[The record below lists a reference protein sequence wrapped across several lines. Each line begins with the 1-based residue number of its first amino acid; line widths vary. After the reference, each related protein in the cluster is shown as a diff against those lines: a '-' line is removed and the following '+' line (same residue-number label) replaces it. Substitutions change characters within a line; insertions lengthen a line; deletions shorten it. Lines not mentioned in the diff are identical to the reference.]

1 MATMTVLILH
11 DDEDATIE
19 VHPAQRLVRLTWKQP
34 CNGEAYRSML
44 LRLLDVVRE
53 TGARLWLSD
62 GRRSGRIMPEDQA
75 WTMAEYT
82 PKVLQ
87 AGLVR
92 IAIVNR
98 EDLSDR
104 NVIEQM
110 VDATPKEAPYDI
122 AFFQDPAIAQL
133 WLMDPKRNATN
144 VYLSAGGQT
153 GS

>member
-34 CNGEAYRSML
+34 CAGNAYRCML
-44 LRLLDVVRE
+44 LRLLEVVKE

-62 GRRSGRIMPEDQA
+62 GRMSGQIMQDDQL

-92 IAIVNR
+92 IAIVDK

-104 NVIEQM
+104 NAIERM
-110 VDATPKEAPYDI
+110 VDATPGEAPYDI

-133 WLMDPKRNATN
+133 WLMDPQRNATN
-144 VYLSAGGQT
+144 VYRSAGGRT